1 MVVNLYRRLVRS
13 LALAPFCS
21 DAAVL
26 SAVRQQATQSAH
38 EATGF
43 VSSLRLD
50 QLESFW
56 YFRKSYSSPC
66 YRIISQE
73 ELTSRSL
80 ASPYLFALLGSFQ
93 TLLLVTSVSLAERD
107 YWREALRSY
116 LWSLRTMSNASDPV
130 RYAVNRLEGGVLRGL
145 EHALAVNMGPMPSA
159 ATTATPIDL
168 DQVLHELDLA
178 QFSYS
183 DMPDLGLQSFDWL
196 AATQF

>member
-1 MVVNLYRRLVRS
+1 
-13 LALAPFCS
+13 
-21 DAAVL
+21 
-26 SAVRQQATQSAH
+26 
-38 EATGF
+38 
-43 VSSLRLD
+43 
-50 QLESFW
+50 
-56 YFRKSYSSPC
+56 
-66 YRIISQE
+66 
-73 ELTSRSL
+73 
-80 ASPYLFALLGSFQ
+80 
-93 TLLLVTSVSLAERD
+93 
-107 YWREALRSY
+107 
-116 LWSLRTMSNASDPV
+116 MSNASDPV